1 MYDIIS
7 SLLSDKNNGI
17 MNFKAFSFCHILYL
31 LLIIGSIILVLF
43 LYKNKSQEQKN
54 KLINITVILAL
65 CLYIADF
72 FLMPFSYGYI
82 NIDKL
87 PFHLCTSMSIM
98 CVLSRYTKFFAKFK
112 TSFTILGLVGAMMY
126 IVYPAGVPEADGY
139 SYRIVQTV
147 IYHGLMIAQGVFSI
161 AFKDLDLRWNTL
173 KYDLISI
180 VSLAL
185 WAYLGNT
192 FYSGVVTKPCDCVEG
207 CTEVITIYNY
217 DLNWF
222 FVKHDALYII
232 PDDIDIYIAPFAMVI
247 VIFGMC
253 ALIRF
258 LSIIVLSLFD
268 KKANNIIQHKCC

>member
-87 PFHLCTSMSIM
+87 PFHLCIPSMRI
-98 CVLSRYTKFFAKFK
+98 
-112 TSFTILGLVGAMMY
+112 
-126 IVYPAGVPEADGY
+126 
-139 SYRIVQTV
+139 SY
-147 IYHGLMIAQGVFSI
+147 Y
-161 AFKDLDLRWNTL
+161 
-173 KYDLISI
+173 
-180 VSLAL
+180 
-185 WAYLGNT
+185 
-192 FYSGVVTKPCDCVEG
+192 
-207 CTEVITIYNY
+207 
-217 DLNWF
+217 
-222 FVKHDALYII
+222 
-232 PDDIDIYIAPFAMVI
+232 
-247 VIFGMC
+247 
-253 ALIRF
+253 
-258 LSIIVLSLFD
+258 LSLMMKLFMERNRLCT
-268 KKANNIIQHKCC
+268 NNLETDTINSRLFEP